1 MRVLK
6 YILHILAFMAIYIAA
21 MFVAPNLTS
30 SRVGVCVILG
40 VVTALEMV
48 YVWFKGKYFAVP
60 ISLLAIM
67 FLGMFY
73 FNHPANHDM
82 RLGMWVL
89 AKFLVLPYAAGSLVA
104 AIVMKTIVAIRAKKE
119 QN

>member
-1 MRVLK
+1 MKALK
-6 YILHILAFMAIYIAA
+6 YILHILIFMAIYIVA

-40 VVTALEMV
+40 IVTACEML
-48 YVWFKGKYFAVP
+48 YVWFKGRYFAVP
-60 ISLLAIM
+60 VSIAVIM
-67 FLGMFY
+67 LLGMFY

-82 RLGMWVL
+82 KLGMWVL
-89 AKFLVLPYAAGSLVA
+89 AKYLVLPYAAGSF
-104 AIVMKTIVAIRAKKE
+104 IVALVMHIIRAVRRRNG